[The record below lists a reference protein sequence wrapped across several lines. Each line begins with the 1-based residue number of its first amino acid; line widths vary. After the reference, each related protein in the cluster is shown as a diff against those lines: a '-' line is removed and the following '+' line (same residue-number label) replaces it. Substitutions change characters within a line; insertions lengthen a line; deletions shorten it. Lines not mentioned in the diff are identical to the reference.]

1 MCMGLQ
7 KPVAQVLADLPKE
20 VSCAVP
26 IRVLA
31 HERRIPAGTLT
42 NSKPRANELR
52 MRLYGK

>member
-1 MCMGLQ
+1 MGLQ